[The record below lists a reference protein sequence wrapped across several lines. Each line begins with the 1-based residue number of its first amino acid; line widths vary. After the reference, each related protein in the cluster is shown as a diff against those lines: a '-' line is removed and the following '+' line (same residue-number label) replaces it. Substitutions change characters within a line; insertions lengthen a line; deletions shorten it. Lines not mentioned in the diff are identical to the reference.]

1 MKSIRAMFL
10 WTLTLAA
17 SLCAAPAFS
26 QQFSMGTGSKDLT
39 YNRQF
44 KEIQKVCGKDLA
56 MVEISSNGAVQNAER
71 LIGNEINGGW
81 VQADILYMMA
91 KNQDLSDIKT
101 LLVMNP
107 ESAHFIVKDNLA
119 VKQGGTG
126 YGNFKV
132 GGTEVKISE
141 LSQIAGMTV
150 AASGGGAWSAKQI
163 RLESEVPY
171 NILEVADA
179 KAAIAALDKDAQV
192 ALIMGGYPVDYVKTL
207 GKGYRLLTIPD
218 TMQKKLKAVYLPDT
232 ISYSNLADGGT
243 AQTVSVQ
250 SLVVTR
256 EYKSAKM
263 VSALSS
269 FKNCVLSNLDDIR
282 ETTGNH
288 ASWRKIKAENQ
299 SQAKWPLY
307 QLPTATVSKK

>member
-1 MKSIRAMFL
+1 MFL

-26 QQFSMGTGSKDLT
+26 QQFSMGTGSKGNT

-44 KEIQKVCGKDLA
+44 TEIQKVCGRELA
-56 MVEISSNGAVQNAER
+56 MVEVPTNGAVQNAEK
-71 LIGNEINGGW
+71 LLSNEINGGW

-91 KNQDLSDIKT
+91 RNQDLSDIKT
-101 LLVMNP
+101 LLVLNP
-107 ESAHFIVKDNLA
+107 ESAHFIVKDNLS

-126 YGNFKV
+126 YGSFKV
-132 GGTEVKISE
+132 GGTEVKITE

-150 AASGGGAWSAKQI
+150 AASGGGAWTAKQI
-163 RLESEVPY
+163 RLDSEVAY
-171 NILEVADA
+171 QIKEVGDA

-192 ALIMGGYPVDYVKTL
+192 ALIMGGYPVDYIKTL
-207 GKGYRLLTIPD
+207 GKDYRLLTIPEA
-218 TMQKKLKAVYLPDT
+218 MQKKLKAVYLPDSV
-232 ISYSNLADGGT
+232 SYSNLADGGT
-243 AQTVSVQ
+243 ASTVSVQ

-269 FKNCVLSNLDDIR
+269 FKNCVLGNLDDIR

-288 ASWRKIKAENQ
+288 ASWRKVKAENQ
-299 SQAKWPLY
+299 SQSKWPLY
-307 QLPTATVSKK
+307 QLPATRK